1 MPLLESESQLRE
13 VFPAAKPAAVRA
25 FLRPLVDAMAAY
37 AINTPVRQAAFLAQV
52 GHESGQLNY
61 VRELGSDAYLAKYD
75 TGKLA
80 ARLGNTPDADGD
92 GQRYKGRGLIQLT
105 GRRNYELCGFALGVD
120 LVGSP
125 DLLEDPLLS
134 ALAAAWFWEN
144 ESLSPLADAGK
155 FDEITRRINGGQ
167 NGRADRLA
175 IWARA
180 KKVLGVV

>member
-1 MPLLESESQLRE
+1 MALLRTEDQLRAIL
-13 VFPAAKPAAVRA
+13 PAAKSAAVRA
-25 FLRPLVDAMAAY
+25 FLRPLIDAMAAY
-37 AINTPVRQAAFLAQV
+37 DITTPARQAAFLAQV

-80 ARLGNTPDADGD
+80 ARLGNTPEADSD

-134 ALAAAWFWEN
+134 ALAAAWFWKNEN
-144 ESLSPLADAGK
+144 LSLLADVGK
-155 FDEITRRINGGQ
+155 FDDITRRINGGQ

-175 IWARA
+175 IWSRA